1 MIFSRSPVA
10 ASSFFLISSV
20 CASIVFFSAARLC
33 SASFSRDSAS
43 FTRRS
48 ASSAFI
54 ITSSWRSSALV
65 AVLARAVFPFLTF
78 ELELFPL
85 GVDLRQCILGRG
97 NFGARASPFRIR
109 FAEAFG
115 EGFQFGAKEGRL
127 AVNPL
132 QLNQMGNRRMH
143 GNRHSITGRRSPYG
157 ETVHWQVGR

>member
-1 MIFSRSPVA
+1 MDGLSIRAPAACDRMAVPMHPAIPHLIELQRVDRQTALLRS
-10 ASSFFLISSV
+10 
-20 CASIVFFSAARLC
+20 
-33 SASFSRDSAS
+33 
-43 FTRRS
+43 
-48 ASSAFI
+48 
-54 ITSSWRSSALV
+54 
-65 AVLARAVFPFLTF
+65 
-78 ELELFPL
+78 ELESFPKR
-85 GVDLRQCILGRG
+85 LREADTKRT
-97 NFGARASPFRIR
+97 GARASPFRIR